1 MTTKPTIAPGQQK
14 VLLLGATGT
23 IGQATARALVAAR
36 HDVTCFL
43 RDSAAP
49 NGALARTTLRYGQVT
64 DPASLRANAFTDT
77 NFDVVISCLASRN
90 GKPDDAWA
98 IDHQANVN
106 AIEAARDNGVRHFI
120 LVSAICVQKP
130 RLAFQFA
137 KLAAEQA
144 LISASMTHSIV
155 RPTAFFKSLS
165 GQISRVQAGK
175 PYLMFGD
182 GTQTACKPIS
192 DRDLGSYLARCI
204 TDSTLHNRTL
214 PIGGPGP
221 AITPS
226 DQGAYLFDRLGKP
239 AKYRQVPIAVM
250 NAIVWTLRTL
260 GRAIPPL
267 AAKADFARIGQY
279 YATES
284 MLVWDE
290 ASGLYDADKTPS
302 FGSET
307 LFEYY
312 DSVIDGTATVE
323 KGEHSVF

>member
-1 MTTKPTIAPGQQK
+1 METTPATAPGPQK

-23 IGQATARALVAAR
+23 IGRATARALVAAG
-36 HDVTCFL
+36 HDVTCFI

-49 NGALARTTLRYGQVT
+49 NDALAQTTLRYGQVT
-64 DPASLRANAFTDT
+64 DPGSLRANAFADT
-77 NFDVVISCLASRN
+77 HFDVVMSCLASRN
-90 GKPDDAWA
+90 GKPADAWA

-106 AIEAARDNGVRHFI
+106 AINAAHGNGARHFI
-120 LVSAICVQKP
+120 LLSAICVQKP
-130 RLAFQFA
+130 KLAFQHA

-144 LISASMTHSIV
+144 LTSAGMTYSIV

-165 GQISRVQAGK
+165 GQISRVQTGK
-175 PYLMFGD
+175 PFLMFGD

-192 DRDLGSYLARCI
+192 DRDLGTYLARCI
-204 TDSTLHNRTL
+204 TDNTLHNRIL

-221 AITPS
+221 AITPA

-239 AKYRQVPIAVM
+239 AKYRRMPIAVM
-250 NAIVWTLRTL
+250 NIVVRALRTL

-267 AAKADFARIGQY
+267 AAKADFAQIGQY

-284 MLVWDE
+284 MLVLDE
-290 ASGLYDADKTPS
+290 ATGLYDADKTPS
-302 FGSET
+302 FGSDT
-307 LFEYY
+307 LFDYY
-312 DSVIDGTATVE
+312 DNVTDGTATVE